1 MHLALL
7 LVALLAYCASAA
19 FRIAKWG
26 PRPWVPKAGMAC
38 AVLAVLAHLSAIGWV
53 WAQEGRIPVSDIGD
67 SVALISAGIGVGALL
82 LRPKERGEVLA
93 GVLSS
98 LAAVLLGVGLLL
110 PSASAETDAVLSNVF
125 FPIHALATFVGISSF
140 ALSFGVSAVFLLV
153 RWRLKRKRLR
163 GLGGLPSMESLDQLN
178 TRCVVL
184 GFLSL
189 TLGIAAGGGWASANG
204 AVGLGD
210 GLGPVVW
217 ITLVLWAWYAV
228 AVLLRV
234 VGGWRGKI
242 TAQLSVFGF
251 AGMLVSL
258 GSVQLIIQGWHP

>member
-1 MHLALL
+1 MHLILL
-7 LVALLAYCASAA
+7 LVALLAYCTSAA

-26 PRPWVPKAGMAC
+26 TRPWVAKAGWIS
-38 AVLAVLAHLSAIGWV
+38 AVLAVLAHLGALGWV
-53 WAQEGRIPVSDIGD
+53 WADNGRLPISDSGD
-67 SVALISAGIGVGALL
+67 SVALIAAGIGVGALL

-110 PSASAETDAVLSNVF
+110 PSVSAETDAVLSNVF

-153 RWRLKRKRLR
+153 RSRLKRKKLR
-163 GLGGLPSMESLDQLN
+163 GLSGLPSMESLDQLN
-178 TRCVVL
+178 TRCVVV

-189 TLGIAAGGGWASANG
+189 TLGIAAGGGWASAHG
-204 AVGLGD
+204 SG

-217 ITLVLWAWYAV
+217 ITLVLWGWYAL
-228 AVLLRV
+228 AVVLRV

-242 TAQLSVFGF
+242 TAQLSVAGF
-251 AGMLVSL
+251 TGMLLSL
-258 GSVQLIIQGWHP
+258 GSVLMISQGWHP

>member
-1 MHLALL
+1 MHLVLL

-26 PRPWVPKAGMAC
+26 PRPWVQKAGVVC
-38 AVLAVLAHLSAIGWV
+38 AVLAVLAHVSAIGLSWL
-53 WAQEGRIPVSDIGD
+53 QGGGLPVSDIGG
-67 SVALISAGIGVGALL
+67 SVALISAGIGIGSLL

-110 PSASAETDAVLSNVF
+110 PGAGDQTDAVLSNVF

-153 RWRLKRKRLR
+153 RWRLKRKRFR
-163 GLGGLPSMESLDQLN
+163 GIAGLPSMESLDQLN
-178 TRCVVL
+178 TRCVVV

-189 TLGIAAGGGWASANG
+189 TLGIAAGGGWASAHG
-204 AVGLGD
+204 SS

-217 ITLVLWAWYAV
+217 ITLVLWAWYAF

-251 AGMLVSL
+251 AGMAVSL
-258 GSVQLIIQGWHP
+258 GSVLLISQGWHP